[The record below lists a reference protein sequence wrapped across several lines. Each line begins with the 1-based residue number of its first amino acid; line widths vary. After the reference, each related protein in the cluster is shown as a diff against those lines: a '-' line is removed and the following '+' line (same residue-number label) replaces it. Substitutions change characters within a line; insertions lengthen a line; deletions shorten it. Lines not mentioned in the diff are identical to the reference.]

1 MERDG
6 GCCTAPQV
14 RETWQAGSWD
24 IMLEVSSLTVRYGE
38 ATVLRDVSLS
48 VTGGRTVVLVGPSG
62 CGKSTLLRTMIG
74 LVSPASGHVTF
85 RGEPVAPPQLLGQRH
100 HMGYVIQEGGL
111 FPHLTARGNVTL
123 LAKQLGWS
131 PARIDERLSEL
142 RELTHLDPA
151 VLDRYPVQISGGQR
165 QRVSL
170 MRALM
175 LDPDLLLLDEPLG
188 ALDPLI
194 RADLQ
199 QELSEIF
206 STLKKAV
213 VLVTHDMH
221 EAACFADTILLM
233 RAGRVVQQGS
243 MQELLQQ
250 PADPFVTRFIEAQ
263 STAPLIAAGSA
274 AGEPG
279 ATGSSPGAEAV
290 E

>member
-1 MERDG
+1 
-6 GCCTAPQV
+6 
-14 RETWQAGSWD
+14 
-24 IMLEVSSLTVRYGE
+24 
-38 ATVLRDVSLS
+38 
-48 VTGGRTVVLVGPSG
+48 
-62 CGKSTLLRTMIG
+62 
-74 LVSPASGHVTF
+74 
-85 RGEPVAPPQLLGQRH
+85 
-100 HMGYVIQEGGL
+100 
-111 FPHLTARGNVTL
+111 
-123 LAKQLGWS
+123 
-131 PARIDERLSEL
+131 
-142 RELTHLDPA
+142 
-151 VLDRYPVQISGGQR
+151 
-165 QRVSL
+165 

-233 RAGRVVQQGS
+233 RGGRVVQQGS

-263 STAPLIAAGSA
+263 STAPLIAAGRA